1 MILVVTTGEEAMNS
15 YSQKLSENINVPVIR
30 LDIFQRLARYP
41 NISQLPLRAIM
52 LIRHDWQFIRRLNRL
67 GDVVHLPSNS
77 LGHYG
82 NFLKVPFIITVH
94 DLIRYFDLKGNRTL
108 INRPNFRD
116 RLRLNMDYKGI
127 KKAAR
132 IIAISQAT
140 KNDLIHYLDIP
151 EEQIS
156 VVLLGVDHNVFH
168 PVSHRVS
175 NRPYVLFVGSEH
187 PRKNLAQLLKAFSQL
202 KSEPEFK
209 GLKLVKVGKAG
220 SRQLGNFRKQTTEVI
235 NSLGLTKEVI
245 FTDFVSESEL
255 PAYYSGATVFVF
267 PSLYEGFG
275 LPPLEAMAC
284 GCPVITSN
292 TSSLPEVVGE
302 AGIMV
307 DPYDTDGL
315 VKAMRQ
321 VLTNNELRNDM
332 IRKGLEQAKRF
343 SWGKTAE
350 MTQEVYNKVADE
362 QRDRD
367 QAGAP

>member
-132 IIAISQAT
+132 IIAVSQAT

-292 TSSLPEVVGE
+292 TSSLPEVVGK

-350 MTQEVYNKVADE
+350 MTQEVYNKIADE